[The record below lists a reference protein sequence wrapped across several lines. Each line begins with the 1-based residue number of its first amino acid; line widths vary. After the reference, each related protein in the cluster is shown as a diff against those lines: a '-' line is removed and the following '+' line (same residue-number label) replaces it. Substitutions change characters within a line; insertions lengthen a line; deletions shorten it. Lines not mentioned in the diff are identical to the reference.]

1 MSGRGDDSG
10 IGLRRWQGALG
21 WLGDR
26 GRARTGS
33 FAQTIILRDEEAE
46 VVDGTVI
53 EWISQKVR
61 LGFSRR

>member
-1 MSGRGDDSG
+1 M
-10 IGLRRWQGALG
+10 G

-26 GRARTGS
+26 GIARTGS

-46 VVDGTVI
+46 MVDGTVI
-53 EWISQKVR
+53 HWTSQKVC